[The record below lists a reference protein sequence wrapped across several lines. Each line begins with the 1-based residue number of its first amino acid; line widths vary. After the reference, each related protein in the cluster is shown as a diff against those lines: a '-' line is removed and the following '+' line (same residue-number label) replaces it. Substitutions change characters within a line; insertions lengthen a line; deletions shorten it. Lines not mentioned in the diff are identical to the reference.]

1 MKEDIINIPFDIKL
15 ADSFFKRF
23 KGLMFRK
30 EAIVDEGLWIT
41 PCNSVHMFFMKF
53 PIDVVL
59 LTKQN
64 SVLKVYPN
72 LKPWRATMPV
82 VGAYST
88 LELPIGSIDKLGIK
102 VGDIIECSFN
112 HKK

>member
-1 MKEDIINIPFDIKL
+1 MKEDVINISFQIKL

-30 EAIVDEGLWIT
+30 EAIIEEGLWII

-59 LTKQN
+59 LSKQN
-64 SVLKVYPN
+64 RVLRVYPN
-72 LKPWRATMPV
+72 LKPWRVTMPIK
-82 VGAYST
+82 GAYST
-88 LELPIGSIDKLGIK
+88 LELPLGSIDKLGIK
-102 VGDIIECSFN
+102 VGNFIDCSTN
-112 HKK
+112 PTR